1 MALAVSSLT
10 SLTLVSH
17 EQFKLRNPLQRHSR
31 KCWTNS
37 GFCCSLARRRGVHV
51 VGPSS
56 SAGNGVISSVSQT
69 EHQWS
74 SYAWPD
80 NKKRPRICILG
91 GGFGGLF
98 TALRLESLDWPDG
111 KRPRVVLVDQSEH
124 FVFKPLLYELL
135 SGEVDE
141 WEIAP
146 CFSEVLSRTAVQFL
160 KDKVQSLHPSDHY
173 AMDGTAVTLSAGV
186 VHLESGLLIEYDW
199 YDIM

>member
-10 SLTLVSH
+10 SLTLLSR
-17 EQFKLRNPLQRHSR
+17 EQFKLRNSLQRHSR

-37 GFCCSLARRRGVHV
+37 GFCCSSARRRGVRV

-56 SAGNGVISSVSQT
+56 RAGNGVISSVSQT
-69 EHQWS
+69 ENQWS
-74 SYAWPD
+74 SYVWPD

-91 GGFGGLF
+91 GGFGGLY

-111 KRPRVVLVDQSEH
+111 KRPQVVLVDQSEH

-146 CFSEVLSRTAVQFL
+146 RFSELLSSTAVQFL
-160 KDKVQSLHPSDHY
+160 KDKVRSLHPSDHY

-186 VHLESGLLIEYDW
+186 VHLESGLLIEYDC
-199 YDIM
+199 